1 MNQRSAKERL
11 LWAQFD
17 ALEMGTGWDD
27 LDITRP
33 QIMVESVYGD
43 SHPGSFHLNQVTE
56 QAVYGVYERGGK
68 PAKYYATDICDG
80 CAQGHDGMNF
90 VLASREAIANMVE
103 VHASAVPWDGMI
115 LSSSCD
121 PPLAFL

>member
-56 QAVYGVYERGGK
+56 QAVTACMSGAASL
-68 PAKYYATDICDG
+68 PSTTPPISAT
-80 CAQGHDGMNF
+80 A
-90 VLASREAIANMVE
+90 APRATTA
-103 VHASAVPWDGMI
+103 
-115 LSSSCD
+115 
-121 PPLAFL
+121 

>member
-11 LWAQFD
+11 PWAQFD

-33 QIMVESVYGD
+33 QIMAESVYGD
-43 SHPGSFHLNQVTE
+43 SHPCSFHLNQVTE

-68 PAKYYATDICDG
+68 PAKYYAPI
-80 CAQGHDGMNF
+80 
-90 VLASREAIANMVE
+90 
-103 VHASAVPWDGMI
+103 SATAAPRVTT
-115 LSSSCD
+115 
-121 PPLAFL
+121 A